1 MKILKE
7 MENDFDEKFT
17 NKMDLDLK
25 IEFEDKRELGEIFD
39 YDRSL
44 SSAYMKIL
52 KEMENDFD
60 EKFTNKM
67 DILVRNLNV
76 IKKNDFEIDENEYS
90 KFILEKIQELLV
102 GFVKTKEDEGNRLK
116 AYFMERIKVLESK
129 VEEIKKFKDTVV
141 SNYKAKLLERLEKI
155 KEEVE
160 FKEED
165 ILKEILLF
173 TDKSDI
179 SEEISNT
186 VVSNYKAKLLERL
199 EKIKEEVEFKEE
211 DILKEILLFTDK
223 SDISEEISRL
233 DSHLT
238 QLKLEMNSS
247 EIAIGKKIDFI
258 LQEIFRELNTT
269 GVKCNLYDISKL
281 VVESKNEAIGK
292 KIDFILQ
299 EIFREL
305 NTTGVK
311 CNLYDISK
319 LVVESKNELEKI
331 REQAM
336 NIE

>member
-1 MKILKE
+1 MRSMTGYSKLNFE
-7 MENDFDEKFT
+7 DEKFAINLELKSVN
-17 NKMDLDLK
+17 NKNLNLKIKLPYNLNFLENAIRTEVASKISRGSLDLK

-90 KFILEKIQELLV
+90 KFILDKIQELLV

-116 AYFMERIKVLESK
+116 AYFMERIEVLENK
-129 VEEIKKFKDTVV
+129 VEEIKKFKD
-141 SNYKAKLLERLEKI
+141 I
-155 KEEVE
+155 
-160 FKEED
+160 
-165 ILKEILLF
+165 
-173 TDKSDI
+173 
-179 SEEISNT
+179 

-238 QLKLEMNSS
+238 QLKLEMDSS
-247 EIAIGKKIDFI
+247 EI
-258 LQEIFRELNTT
+258 
-269 GVKCNLYDISKL
+269 
-281 VVESKNEAIGK
+281 AIGK

>member
-1 MKILKE
+1 MRSMTGYSKLNFE
-7 MENDFDEKFT
+7 DEKFAINLELKSVN
-17 NKMDLDLK
+17 NKNLNLKIKLPYNLNFLENVIRTEVASKISRGSLDLK

-102 GFVKTKEDEGNRLK
+102 GFIKTKEDEGNRLRL
-116 AYFMERIKVLESK
+116 YFMERIEVLESK
-129 VEEIKKFKDTVV
+129 IEEIKKFKD
-141 SNYKAKLLERLEKI
+141 I
-155 KEEVE
+155 
-160 FKEED
+160 
-165 ILKEILLF
+165 
-173 TDKSDI
+173 
-179 SEEISNT
+179 

-281 VVESKNEAIGK
+281 VVESKNE
-292 KIDFILQ
+292 
-299 EIFREL
+299 
-305 NTTGVK
+305 
-311 CNLYDISK
+311 
-319 LVVESKNELEKI
+319 LEKI

>member
-1 MKILKE
+1 MRSMTGYSKLSYQDDKYALNMELKSVNNKNLNLKIKLPYNLNFLEGAIRTEIASKVSRGS
-7 MENDFDEKFT
+7 
-17 NKMDLDLK
+17 LDLK
-25 IEFEDKRELGEIFD
+25 IEFSDLRDLGKLFD
-39 YDRSL
+39 YDKEQSKG
-44 SSAYMKIL
+44 YMNVL
-52 KEMENDFD
+52 LEMEKDFN
-60 EKFTNKM
+60 EKFSNKM

-116 AYFMERIKVLESK
+116 AYFMERIEVLESK
-129 VEEIKKFKDTVV
+129 IEEIKKFKD
-141 SNYKAKLLERLEKI
+141 
-155 KEEVE
+155 
-160 FKEED
+160 
-165 ILKEILLF
+165 
-173 TDKSDI
+173 
-179 SEEISNT
+179 T

-281 VVESKNEAIGK
+281 VVESKNE
-292 KIDFILQ
+292 
-299 EIFREL
+299 
-305 NTTGVK
+305 
-311 CNLYDISK
+311 
-319 LVVESKNELEKI
+319 LEKI

>member
-1 MKILKE
+1 MRSMTGYSKLSYQDDKYALNMELKSVNNKNLNLKIKLPYNLNFLEGAIRTEIASKVSRGS
-7 MENDFDEKFT
+7 
-17 NKMDLDLK
+17 LDLK
-25 IEFEDKRELGEIFD
+25 IEFSDLRDLGKLFD
-39 YDRSL
+39 YDKEQSKG
-44 SSAYMKIL
+44 YMNVL
-52 KEMENDFD
+52 LEMEKDFN
-60 EKFTNKM
+60 EKFSNKM

-179 SEEISNT
+179 SEEIS
-186 VVSNYKAKLLERL
+186 
-199 EKIKEEVEFKEE
+199 
-211 DILKEILLFTDK
+211 
-223 SDISEEISRL
+223 RL

-281 VVESKNEAIGK
+281 VVESKNE
-292 KIDFILQ
+292 
-299 EIFREL
+299 
-305 NTTGVK
+305 
-311 CNLYDISK
+311 
-319 LVVESKNELEKI
+319 LEKI

>member
-1 MKILKE
+1 MRSMTGYSKLNFE
-7 MENDFDEKFT
+7 DEKFAINLELKSVN
-17 NKMDLDLK
+17 NKNLNLKIKLPYNLNFLENVIRTEVASKISRGSLDLK

-102 GFVKTKEDEGNRLK
+102 GFIKTKEDEGNRLRL
-116 AYFMERIKVLESK
+116 YFMERIEVLESK
-129 VEEIKKFKDTVV
+129 IEEIKKFKD
-141 SNYKAKLLERLEKI
+141 I
-155 KEEVE
+155 
-160 FKEED
+160 
-165 ILKEILLF
+165 
-173 TDKSDI
+173 
-179 SEEISNT
+179 

-281 VVESKNEAIGK
+281 VVESKNE
-292 KIDFILQ
+292 
-299 EIFREL
+299 
-305 NTTGVK
+305 
-311 CNLYDISK
+311 
-319 LVVESKNELEKI
+319 LEKI
-331 REQAM
+331 REQTM

>member
-1 MKILKE
+1 MRSMTGYSKLNFE
-7 MENDFDEKFT
+7 DEKFVINLELKSVN
-17 NKMDLDLK
+17 NKNLNLKIKLPYNLNFLENAIRTEVASKISRGSLDLK

-116 AYFMERIKVLESK
+116 AYFMERIEVLESK
-129 VEEIKKFKDTVV
+129 VEEIKKFKD
-141 SNYKAKLLERLEKI
+141 
-155 KEEVE
+155 
-160 FKEED
+160 
-165 ILKEILLF
+165 
-173 TDKSDI
+173 
-179 SEEISNT
+179 T

-281 VVESKNEAIGK
+281 VVESKNE
-292 KIDFILQ
+292 
-299 EIFREL
+299 
-305 NTTGVK
+305 
-311 CNLYDISK
+311 
-319 LVVESKNELEKI
+319 LEKI

>member
-1 MKILKE
+1 MRSMTGYSKLNFE
-7 MENDFDEKFT
+7 DEKFAINLELKSVN
-17 NKMDLDLK
+17 NKNLNLKIKLPYNLNFLENAIRTEVASKISRGSLDLK

-76 IKKNDFEIDENEYS
+76 IKKNDFEIDENEHS

-102 GFVKTKEDEGNRLK
+102 GFIKTKEDEGNRLRL
-116 AYFMERIKVLESK
+116 YFMERIEVLESK
-129 VEEIKKFKDTVV
+129 IEEIKKFKD
-141 SNYKAKLLERLEKI
+141 I
-155 KEEVE
+155 
-160 FKEED
+160 
-165 ILKEILLF
+165 
-173 TDKSDI
+173 
-179 SEEISNT
+179 

-281 VVESKNEAIGK
+281 VVESKNE
-292 KIDFILQ
+292 
-299 EIFREL
+299 
-305 NTTGVK
+305 
-311 CNLYDISK
+311 
-319 LVVESKNELEKI
+319 LEKI